1 MKTTEEKVL
10 RLTRKSVSIDV
21 EKGIQST
28 NIRVG
33 IVFGKHCLHL
43 GNNQVIKSVA
53 KPMNFV

>member
-10 RLTRKSVSIDV
+10 RLTRKSVSVDV

-53 KPMNFV
+53 KLTNFV